1 MYKGAGNSIGIA
13 IGNALVIREQAQEI
27 VRKQVDDCA
36 MEAQRLDAAVQKAKE
51 QIEVLLEKANEEL
64 GEDQALIFETH
75 LAYLEDPGYIGKV
88 YGMIEEEC
96 VNAEWAL
103 EVVTEQL
110 AAIFRASGGD
120 VIAERVDDIRDVARR
135 ITNALLNIEEP
146 GEGNVPGL
154 EASIVLVAD
163 HLLPS
168 ELMRMDLKR
177 IVGIVTQSGGTTTHV
192 AIIAKSRNIP
202 AVMGVAG
209 VLANVKTDDVV
220 ALDAK
225 KGVVE
230 ISPDERAL
238 AGYREAIAKNKKTAE
253 LLRPYIG
260 MDAVLSNQKRILVEA
275 NIAYPEDAAIALQN
289 GADGV
294 GLFRSEFLYL
304 ERATEPGEEEQFAAY
319 QSVAKRMQGRPVIIR
334 TMDIG
339 GDKPAPYLNLP
350 KENNPF
356 LGYRA
361 IRICLDREELFR
373 NQLRAILRASA
384 FGKVLIMLPMISALE
399 ELIKAKAVIGK
410 VKEQLRQE
418 NIAFDPGIE
427 VGIMI
432 ETPAAVMLS
441 DALAAEADF
450 FSIGT
455 NDLIQYTTAV
465 DRMNERVAHLYSPY
479 HPAVL
484 RQIALTVKNAHARGI
499 PVGVCGEA
507 AGDAKLVPVLLG
519 LGVDALSMNPHGIP
533 AVKKT
538 VCTGSAEAFEELAGQ
553 VLKMTTIEQIKKKL
567 GEIG

>member
-13 IGNALVIREQAQEI
+13 IGNALVIKEQAHEI
-27 VRKQVDDCA
+27 VKKQVADCA
-36 MEAQRLDAAVQKAKE
+36 KETQRLDAAVEKAKE

-88 YGMIEEEC
+88 YEMISEEC

-103 EVVTEQL
+103 EVETEHL
-110 AAIFRASGGD
+110 ASLFRASGGD
-120 VIAERVDDIRDVARR
+120 VIAERVDDLNDVARR
-135 ITNALLNIEEP
+135 VTNALLDIEES
-146 GEGNVPGL
+146 EGWGALGP
-154 EASIVLVAD
+154 EAKIVLVAD

-177 IVGIVTQSGGTTTHV
+177 VVGIVTQSGGTTTHV

-202 AVMGVAG
+202 AVMGVADM
-209 VLANVKTDDVV
+209 LLNVKTGDVI
-220 ALDAK
+220 ALNAK

-230 ISPDERAL
+230 INPDEAVL
-238 AGYREAIAKNKKTAE
+238 AGYREAIAENEKNAE
-253 LLRPYIG
+253 MLRAYIG
-260 MDAVLSNQKRILVEA
+260 VDAVLSNQKRILVEA

-289 GADGV
+289 GPDGV

-304 ERATEPGEEEQFAAY
+304 ERTAEPSEEEQFAAY
-319 QSVAKRMQGRPVIIR
+319 QSVARQMQGRPVIIR

-339 GDKPAPYLNLP
+339 GDKPVPYLNLP

-361 IRICLDREELFR
+361 IRVCLDREELFS

-399 ELIKAKAVIGK
+399 ELRAAKAVIEK
-410 VKEQLRQE
+410 TKEQLRAE
-418 NIAFDPGIE
+418 NIAFDPKIE

-432 ETPAAVMLS
+432 ETPAAVMMS
-441 DALAAEADF
+441 DALAKEADF

-465 DRMNERVAHLYSPY
+465 DRMNERVAHLYSSY

-484 RQIALTVKNAHARGI
+484 REIAMTVKNAHARGI

-519 LGVDALSMNPHGIP
+519 LGVDALSMNPYGIP
-533 AVKKT
+533 AIKKA
-538 VCTGSAEAFEELAGQ
+538 VCTGSIEAYEELAEQ
-553 VLKMTTIEQIKKKL
+553 VLEMTTIEQVKKKL

>member
-13 IGNALVIREQAQEI
+13 IGNALVLQEQAHEI
-27 VRKQVDDCA
+27 VRIQVADSEK
-36 MEAQRLDAAVQKAKE
+36 EARRLDAAVQKAKE
-51 QIEVLLEKANEEL
+51 QIEGLLEKAYAEL

-75 LAYLEDPGYIGKV
+75 LAYLEDPGFIGKV
-88 YGMIEEEC
+88 YEKISEES

-103 EVVTEQL
+103 EVETEHL

-120 VIAERVDDIRDVARR
+120 VIAERIDDLRDVARR
-135 ITNALLNIEEP
+135 ITNALLNIEDIGADAP
-146 GEGNVPGL
+146 TQ
-154 EASIVLVAD
+154 ADAIVLVAD

-177 IVGIVTQSGGTTTHV
+177 VAGIVTQSGGVTTHV
-192 AIIAKSRNIP
+192 AIIAKSRNVP

-209 VLANVKTDDVV
+209 VLEHVQTGDVV

-230 ISPDERAL
+230 INPDAAAL
-238 AGYREAIAKNKKTAE
+238 IGYREAIKESEKNAE

-260 MDAVLSNQKRILVEA
+260 VDAVLSNEKRILVEA
-275 NIAYPEDAAIALQN
+275 NIAYPEDTAIALQN

-319 QSVAKRMQGRPVIIR
+319 QSVAKKMQGRPVIIR

-339 GDKPAPYLNLP
+339 GDKPVPYLNLP

-373 NQLRAILRASA
+373 IQLRAILRASA

-399 ELIKAKAVIGK
+399 ELRKAKAVIEK
-410 VKEQLRQE
+410 TKEQLKAQE
-418 NIAFDPGIE
+418 IAFDTQIE

-432 ETPAAVMLS
+432 ETPAAVLMS

-465 DRMNERVAHLYSPY
+465 DRMNERVAHLYSAY

-484 RQIALTVKNAHARGI
+484 REIAMTVKNAHARGI

-507 AGDAKLVPVLLG
+507 AGDPRLVPVLLG
-519 LGVDALSMNPHGIP
+519 LGVDALSMNAHGIP

-538 VCTGSAEAFEELAGQ
+538 VCTGSIETFEVLAEQ
-553 VLKMTTIEQIKKKL
+553 VLKMTTIEQVKKKL
-567 GEIG
+567 GENG